1 MILKTSV
8 KALIIPALVSQGDVV
23 FDKQPDQLKFNA
35 RTVLVF
41 SILVAFGFYSNYFAP
56 QLFTGYNHFFG
67 SVPVLLIVLLFGI
80 PWGLLAAAIISSCT
94 FLLLGHPFA
103 LLWFCAE
110 PLFVGWLLFRGRT
123 RNIILYDA
131 LYWPLLGAP
140 LVFLVSTYLLKTEPE
155 ITAMTVLLYWTTG
168 IINSVIASLLITYVP
183 FQSFIDNSTEQQSV
197 PIHQLIFNL
206 MMATALSP
214 TIIIVASSSNTATSL
229 NLVGKQADPLY
240 QSPFLENYCNTLMAL
255 LCLNMLALAA
265 SLYTSR
271 RLAAPLRQL
280 TQITTDLPDQLMK
293 GKTTPW
299 PESMVKE
306 IDQLS
311 YNFRIMATALSYKF
325 QEITYYS
332 ETLET
337 RVKDRTRELTKTNAQ
352 LRNEIEEHRS
362 TETHRNQLLFELQNK
377 NKELE
382 SIVYV
387 ASHDLR
393 SPLVNVQGFSQ
404 KMTTS
409 CEELYKLTV
418 SLEIDYEH
426 KKRLNKILHVN
437 MPKYLGFITGSVDK
451 MGLLLK
457 GLLRLSRLG
466 RASLCLDTLDMKSI
480 MENIVTSMTFQL
492 DSIVAHINIGEL
504 GPCMSDAGQVTQVFS
519 NLLDNTIKFHSLQRP
534 LVVNIFSEEFDEG
547 IRYCVEDNGIGID
560 EVYKDKIWEIFHRL
574 NPDNTSGEGMGLT
587 LTRQIVSRL
596 GGSIWVES
604 ELDVGSR
611 FYVVLPKAKP
621 AK

>member
-1 MILKTSV
+1 M
-8 KALIIPALVSQGDVV
+8 

-35 RTVLVF
+35 R
-41 SILVAFGFYSNYFAP
+41 SILLFIVLVAFGFCSNYFAP
-56 QLFTGYNHFFG
+56 QLFTGYSHFFG
-67 SVPVLLIVLLFGI
+67 SVFVLLVVLLFGI

-94 FLLLGHPFA
+94 FFLLGHPFA

-110 PLFVGWLLFRGRT
+110 PIFVGWLLFSGRT

-131 LYWPLLGAP
+131 LYWPLIGAP
-140 LVFLVSTYLLKTEPE
+140 LVFLVSTYLLQTPQKVMLME
-155 ITAMTVLLYWTTG
+155 VLLYWTTG

-183 FQSFIDNSTEQQSV
+183 FQRFLDSSTEPQSV

-214 TIIIVASSSNTATSL
+214 TIVIIASNSKASSSLALT
-229 NLVGKQADPLY
+229 GKLADPL
-240 QSPFLENYCNTLMAL
+240 FLENFCNTLMAL
-255 LCLNMLALAA
+255 LCLNMLALVA
-265 SLYTSR
+265 SLYTSH

-280 TQITTDLPDQLMK
+280 TRITTDLPDQLMK
-293 GKTTPW
+293 GKSTPW

-332 ETLET
+332 ETLEA
-337 RVKDRTRELTKTNAQ
+337 RVKERTKELTKTNAH
-352 LRNEIEEHRS
+352 LLKEIEEHHA
-362 TETHRNQLLFELQNK
+362 TENHRNQLLFELQNK

-382 SIVYV
+382 GIVYV

-404 KMTTS
+404 KLATS
-409 CEELYKLTV
+409 CEELDRLTA
-418 SLEIDYEH
+418 SLEIEPEQ
-426 KKRLNKILHVN
+426 KAKLSRILHVN
-437 MPKYLGFITGSVDK
+437 MPKYLGFIIGSVDK

-466 RASLCLDTLDMKSI
+466 RAALCIDRLDMKSI
-480 MENIVTSMTFQL
+480 MKNIVSSMTFQI
-492 DSIVAHINIGEL
+492 DSIAGQINIGEL
-504 GPCMSDAGQVTQVFS
+504 GPCMSDAGQVTQIFS
-519 NLLDNTIKFHSLQRP
+519 NLLDNAIKFRSLQRP
-534 LVVNIFSEEFDEG
+534 LVVNISSEEFDEG
-547 IRYCVEDNGIGID
+547 VRYCVEDNGIGIAA
-560 EVYKDKIWEIFHRL
+560 VHTDKIWEIFHRL
-574 NPDNTSGEGMGLT
+574 DPEGTTGEGMGLT

-611 FYVVLPKAKP
+611 FYVILPKP
-621 AK
+621 SPTE

>member
-1 MILKTSV
+1 MFV
-8 KALIIPALVSQGDVV
+8 
-23 FDKQPDQLKFNA
+23 KQPDQLKFGT
-35 RTVLVF
+35 RTFFVFSVLVA
-41 SILVAFGFYSNYFAP
+41 SGFCSNYFAP

-94 FLLLGHPFA
+94 IFLLGHPFA

-110 PLFVGWLLFRGRT
+110 PLFVGWLFFRGKT

-131 LYWPLLGAP
+131 LYWPLIGAP
-140 LVFLVSTYLLKTEPE
+140 LVFLVSTYLLKTAPN
-155 ITAMTVLLYWTTG
+155 ITAITLLLYWTTG
-168 IINSVIASLLITYVP
+168 IINAVIASLLITYVP
-183 FQSFIDNSTEQQSV
+183 FQRFIDNSTEQQSA

-214 TIIIVASSSNTATSL
+214 TIVIIASNSNTAASL
-229 NLVGKQADPLY
+229 NLAGKLADTLY
-240 QSPFLENYCNTLMAL
+240 QSPFLENFCNTLMAL
-255 LCLNMLALAA
+255 LGLNMLALAA

-280 TQITTDLPDQLMK
+280 TRITTDLPDQLMK
-293 GKTTPW
+293 GKSTPW

-337 RVKDRTRELTKTNAQ
+337 RVKERTRELTKTNAQ
-352 LRNEIEEHRS
+352 LRKEIEKHRS
-362 TETHRNQLLFELQNK
+362 TENHRNQLLFELQNK

-382 SIVYV
+382 GIVYV

-404 KMTTS
+404 KLATS
-409 CEELYKLTV
+409 CEELNKLV
-418 SLEIDYEH
+418 SFLKISPEH
-426 KKRLNKILHVN
+426 NKLLNKILHVN
-437 MPKYLGFITGSVDK
+437 MPKYIGFITGSVDK
-451 MGLLLK
+451 MDLLLK

-466 RASLCLDTLDMKSI
+466 RASLCIDRLDMNSI
-480 MENIVTSMTFQL
+480 MKNIVSSMTFQI
-492 DSIVAHINIGEL
+492 DSIAAQINIEEL
-504 GPCMSDAGQVTQVFS
+504 GPCMSDAGQVTQIFS
-519 NLLDNTIKFHSLQRP
+519 NLLDNTIKFYSPQRP

-547 IRYCVEDNGIGID
+547 IRYCVEDNGIGIAKVHR
-560 EVYKDKIWEIFHRL
+560 EKIWEIFHRL
-574 NPDNTSGEGMGLT
+574 DPDGVPGEGMGLT

-611 FYVVLPKAKP
+611 FYVVLPKTLP
-621 AK
+621 AE